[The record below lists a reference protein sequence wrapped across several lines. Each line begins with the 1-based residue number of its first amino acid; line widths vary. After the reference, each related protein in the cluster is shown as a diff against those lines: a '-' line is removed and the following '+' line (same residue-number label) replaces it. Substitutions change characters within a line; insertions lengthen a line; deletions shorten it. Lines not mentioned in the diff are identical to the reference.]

1 MELSQ
6 ELPHPSDDVVRPITP
21 NAAFEVTHMGETHSV
36 HPEEDTRS
44 IDQHFITAPEPHRN
58 TTVAGQKFAT
68 KQAMSLEYAPEHG
81 EQEASPEPEP
91 VKKTPKVTK
100 PVQPRKRKANVEE
113 EEDDD
118 EEGDDGKKTSTK
130 HGEIKKV
137 DIPFAK
143 EHPMEYIAM
152 RVLRLARGGTFKRI
166 EEDKPWC
173 DAHPD
178 MFRQCCKLVMELI
191 TDEADVSTTATPF
204 EDLKEKVNDLNGG
217 KSQFRATFGGTMYM
231 LSVFFRDPFHFVVDT
246 EKELQRVLDDLGQA
260 WADNTYITDERK
272 RAKHLPTFANKNEAF
287 IEMALKQWGRINANI
302 QRFEKIFLHAPE
314 DVLSARVTNWDELM
328 DKSIPTLISWPTIGQ
343 HAQNNKDKVWVQPEK
358 EKTEKKPR
366 MSKKQ
371 KEQAVVKKSKKQQ
384 KAAVYEDSDR
394 DEMEEEDDDVEA
406 EAPPPTKVKKV
417 HRNGASGASSA
428 SGVNKKPMPRE
439 PRREV
444 REAREMREVWGPPSD
459 EDEVESRNGGGYVHE
474 HQALPTLTL
483 TLTPA
488 NIAFFASLQ
497 KQYGGS
503 ATVKLPFTL
512 AMQ

>member
-343 HAQNNKDKVWVQPEK
+343 HAQNTKDKVWVQPEK

-384 KAAVYEDSDR
+384 KAAVYEDSDH
-394 DEMEEEDDDVEA
+394 DEDVQADEDEVE
-406 EAPPPTKVKKV
+406 PTPSAKIKKA
-417 HRNGASGASSA
+417 HINGGS
-428 SGVNKKPMPRE
+428 KKPV

-444 REAREMREVWGPPSD
+444 REVWGPPSD
-459 EDEVESRNGGGYVHE
+459 EEEDDVESRNGGGGYVHE
-474 HQALPTLTL
+474 QTLPTLTL

-488 NIAFFASLQ
+488 NIAFFASLK

-512 AMQ
+512 AMS